1 MLAWYCDK
9 VEALLDAGHG
19 ASPQFI
25 ADYYYSRVT
34 GISNAFVDYYCTATD
49 ARGNIYQS
57 PIQHVYVGQNL
68 GGGGGGGGSA
78 GPVTTTPAPP
88 VAGNPVTIQYTSTG
102 RNLSAANPVHV
113 HLGWNNWATVIAP
126 DPVMTFNAAS
136 NWWQFT
142 TNVPGNATQL
152 DAVFN
157 NGSGA
162 WDNNGGA
169 DWHIAVQTNSTP
181 QPPAT
186 PTGLTASPV
195 GTNQINLTWSAAAGA
210 TGYLVQRAGS
220 NIAATAAASFSD
232 TGLAT
237 SMAYCY
243 SVVATNSIGSS
254 SPTTSQCATA
264 LAPSTNYPA
273 FVMDGV
279 PDSTNCRV
287 AASGMTLYAAVARH
301 TALRRNVVARQ

>member
-1 MLAWYCDK
+1 
-9 VEALLDAGHG
+9 
-19 ASPQFI
+19 
-25 ADYYYSRVT
+25 
-34 GISNAFVDYYCTATD
+34 
-49 ARGNIYQS
+49 
-57 PIQHVYVGQNL
+57 
-68 GGGGGGGGSA
+68 
-78 GPVTTTPAPP
+78 
-88 VAGNPVTIQYTSTG
+88 
-102 RNLSAANPVHV
+102 
-113 HLGWNNWATVIAP
+113 
-126 DPVMTFNAAS
+126 MTFNAAS